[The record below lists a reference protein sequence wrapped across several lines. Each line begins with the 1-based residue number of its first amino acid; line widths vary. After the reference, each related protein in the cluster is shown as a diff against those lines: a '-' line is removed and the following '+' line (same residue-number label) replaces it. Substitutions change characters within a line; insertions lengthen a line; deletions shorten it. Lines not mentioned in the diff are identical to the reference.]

1 MPIADRRT
9 PPLLRDRNL
18 YVIFSVTLM
27 AILGVASV
35 TPAFPTIAQALDI
48 SPQSVGLLISV
59 FTVPGVLL
67 TPVVG
72 VLADRYGRKAF
83 LVPSLFVFAAAGAAC
98 GFARDFELLLVLRL
112 LQGVGAAALGA
123 LNLTIMGDLY
133 GGIRRATAL
142 GYNASALSIGTAA
155 YHIIG
160 GALASLAWYAPFFL
174 PVLGFPVGL
183 LVLFALDAPRPSV
196 ELGLGPYFRSALRA
210 ITRPEVLVF
219 FAASVV
225 TFILIYGTFLTFL
238 PFLLESRFGASALSI
253 GLAMA
258 ATSLAT
264 GMASWQLGRLA
275 ARFGERRLVVAG
287 FVCYLLAIVGIPLAG
302 SAWLLIFP
310 LLLFGVANGINI
322 PSIISILTGAAS
334 AQNRAALLSVHAML
348 LRLGQTLGPVLV
360 GVAFKSLGLTAVF
373 YTSAALAGAMLVV
386 LAVAVRSLGP
396 RQATP

>member
-1 MPIADRRT
+1 
-9 PPLLRDRNL
+9 
-18 YVIFSVTLM
+18 VIFSVTLM

-35 TPAFPTIAQALDI
+35 TPAFPTIAQELDI
-48 SPQSVGLLISV
+48 SPQAVGLLISV

-72 VLADRYGRKAF
+72 VLADRYGRKTF
-83 LVPSLFVFAAAGAAC
+83 LVPSLFVFATAGAAC
-98 GFARDFELLLVLRL
+98 SFARDFELLLVLRL

-133 GGIRRATAL
+133 SGIRRATAL
-142 GYNASALSIGTAA
+142 GYNASVLSIGTAA
-155 YHIIG
+155 YPIIG
-160 GALASLAWYAPFFL
+160 GALATVAWYAPFFL

-183 LVLFALDAPRPSV
+183 LVLFVLDTPRPSV
-196 ELGLGPYFRSALRA
+196 EPGLGSYFRKALRA
-210 ITRPEVLVF
+210 ITRAEVLVF
-219 FAASVV
+219 FGASIV

-238 PFLLESRFGASALSI
+238 PFLLQHRFGASALSI

-264 GMASWQLGRLA
+264 GVASWQRGRLA
-275 ARFGERRLVVAG
+275 ARFGERRRVVTG
-287 FVCYLLAIVGIPLAG
+287 FVCYVVAIIGIPLAG
-302 SAWLLIFP
+302 SVWLLMLP
-310 LLLFGVANGINI
+310 VLLFGVANGINI

-360 GVAFKSLGLTAVF
+360 GLAFQTLGL
-373 YTSAALAGAMLVV
+373 SAAFYASAGLAAAMLVV
-386 LAVAVRSLGP
+386 LAVAVPSLGP
-396 RQATP
+396 QQATP